1 MSAPLDELRDRLTDA
16 LRASRD
22 HDAYWGRAS
31 AGWRRLSM
39 LEADASRGRY
49 ASPLRVLPTLRRLV
63 ADGVLQEREA
73 EAGDPEFRWSEPVV
87 PVVGARGP
95 GGRRRADGAAVTPRA
110 ALFLRIPGEP
120 RGQGRPRF
128 ARVGQGVRT
137 YTPEAT
143 RSYAEQVQAEWIAA
157 GRPRLVDGPYRLH
170 VIAAMA
176 RPKGHLRADGSLSAA
191 GMRAPRPT
199 RKPDAANVA
208 KLAEDALV
216 AVGALPDDRLVV
228 DLRAEKVWADR
239 EDGPHLV
246 VYATSLVAELDGREA
261 A

>member
-1 MSAPLDELRDRLTDA
+1 M
-16 LRASRD
+16 
-22 HDAYWGRAS
+22 
-31 AGWRRLSM
+31 
-39 LEADASRGRY
+39 
-49 ASPLRVLPTLRRLV
+49 
-63 ADGVLQEREA
+63 
-73 EAGDPEFRWSEPVV
+73 
-87 PVVGARGP
+87 
-95 GGRRRADGAAVTPRA
+95 TPRA
-110 ALFLRIPGEP
+110 ALFLRVDGEP

-143 RSYAEQVQAEWIAA
+143 RCYAEQVQAEWIAA
-157 GRPRLVDGPYRLH
+157 GRPRLLDGPYRLH

-176 RPKGHLRADGSLSAA
+176 RPRDHYRRDGSLSAA
-191 GMRAPRPT
+191 GMRSPRPT
-199 RKPDAANVA
+199 RKPDAANIA

-228 DLRAEKVWADR
+228 DLRAEKVWAG